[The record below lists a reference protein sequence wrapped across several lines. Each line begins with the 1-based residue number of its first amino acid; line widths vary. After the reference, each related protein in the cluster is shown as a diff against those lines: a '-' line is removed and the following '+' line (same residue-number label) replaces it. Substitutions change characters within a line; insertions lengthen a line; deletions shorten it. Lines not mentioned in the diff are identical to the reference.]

1 MISLTKDKELK
12 GYKSLTVYPEV
23 AHFVTT
29 RHGGVSE
36 GTYGSF
42 NCSPYTKDSCI
53 NVNCNQNKLFQI
65 TGHQIKELVI
75 PEQKHGCVCV
85 TTADC
90 VPVLLYDRRL
100 QVVAAVHAGWKGTV
114 QHIVSSVMEHMSR
127 NFGTRGAD
135 VVACIGPSI
144 SLESFEVG
152 DEVYEAFKESGFDM
166 SIISTKKR
174 KTGKHHIDLWE
185 ANRSELLYAGIPAGQ
200 IEVAG
205 ICTYIHQDDFF
216 SARRLG
222 IDSGRILSGIMI
234 RK

>member
-1 MISLTKDKELK
+1 MRRTLLRGIDALITNVP
-12 GYKSLTVYPEV
+12 GY
-23 AHFVTT
+23 
-29 RHGGVSE
+29 
-36 GTYGSF
+36 
-42 NCSPYTKDSCI
+42 
-53 NVNCNQNKLFQI
+53 
-65 TGHQIKELVI
+65 
-75 PEQKHGCVCV
+75 CVCV

-174 KTGKHHIDLWE
+174 KTGKHHIDLW
-185 ANRSELLYAGIPAGQ
+185 
-200 IEVAG
+200 
-205 ICTYIHQDDFF
+205 
-216 SARRLG
+216 
-222 IDSGRILSGIMI
+222 
-234 RK
+234 

>member
-75 PEQKHGCVCV
+75 PEQKHGSASLVVDESFFKESLEVRRTLLRGIDALITNVPGYCVCV

-114 QHIVSSVMEHMSR
+114 QHIVSRKFSIAFVTGTLIMIACNYGVR
-127 NFGTRGAD
+127 NFQVSDIDEKT
-135 VVACIGPSI
+135 
-144 SLESFEVG
+144 SLVFVTS
-152 DEVYEAFKESGFDM
+152 K
-166 SIISTKKR
+166 IKKIYV
-174 KTGKHHIDLWE
+174 K
-185 ANRSELLYAGIPAGQ
+185 Y
-200 IEVAG
+200 
-205 ICTYIHQDDFF
+205 
-216 SARRLG
+216 
-222 IDSGRILSGIMI
+222 
-234 RK
+234 

>member
-75 PEQKHGCVCV
+75 PEQKHG
-85 TTADC
+85 
-90 VPVLLYDRRL
+90 
-100 QVVAAVHAGWKGTV
+100 
-114 QHIVSSVMEHMSR
+114 S
-127 NFGTRGAD
+127 
-135 VVACIGPSI
+135 
-144 SLESFEVG
+144 
-152 DEVYEAFKESGFDM
+152 
-166 SIISTKKR
+166 
-174 KTGKHHIDLWE
+174 
-185 ANRSELLYAGIPAGQ
+185 ANRSLRS
-200 IEVAG
+200 
-205 ICTYIHQDDFF
+205 H
-216 SARRLG
+216 
-222 IDSGRILSGIMI
+222 
-234 RK
+234 

>member
-75 PEQKHGCVCV
+75 PEQKHGS
-85 TTADC
+85 AS
-90 VPVLLYDRRL
+90 L
-100 QVVAAVHAGWKGTV
+100 VV
-114 QHIVSSVMEHMSR
+114 
-127 NFGTRGAD
+127 D
-135 VVACIGPSI
+135 
-144 SLESFEVG
+144 ESF
-152 DEVYEAFKESGFDM
+152 FKESLEVRRTLLRGRDIVFVLRLRIVYPCYYM
-166 SIISTKKR
+166 TEGCKWWLPF
-174 KTGKHHIDLWE
+174 TPVGK
-185 ANRSELLYAGIPAGQ
+185 
-200 IEVAG
+200 
-205 ICTYIHQDDFF
+205 
-216 SARRLG
+216 ARC
-222 IDSGRILSGIMI
+222 SILSVV
-234 RK
+234 

>member
-75 PEQKHGCVCV
+75 PEQKHGSASLVVEKAASGGCRS
-85 TTADC
+85 
-90 VPVLLYDRRL
+90 RRL
-100 QVVAAVHAGWKGTV
+100 ERHGAAYCQLCNGT
-114 QHIVSSVMEHMSR
+114 HEPEFR
-127 NFGTRGAD
+127 NPG
-135 VVACIGPSI
+135 C
-144 SLESFEVG
+144 
-152 DEVYEAFKESGFDM
+152 
-166 SIISTKKR
+166 
-174 KTGKHHIDLWE
+174 
-185 ANRSELLYAGIPAGQ
+185 
-200 IEVAG
+200 
-205 ICTYIHQDDFF
+205 
-216 SARRLG
+216 
-222 IDSGRILSGIMI
+222 
-234 RK
+234 